1 MPNPIEATYWYD
13 KYWRNKETDTFV
25 SWFEKEYGLNSDFDP
40 GLDEQEEYWLR
51 RGFALM
57 GWLAKEKEDEKH
69 S

>member
-1 MPNPIEATYWYD
+1 
-13 KYWRNKETDTFV
+13 
-25 SWFEKEYGLNSDFDP
+25 SWFEKEYGLNNDFDP